1 MTSESPAGRRE
12 DDEEPTGVFVPS
24 WGDDAGDQIEAEAA
38 PSPTANGPAWVPIPR
53 ESRVPV
59 EEAPAPLPEDV
70 GRPRLFDD
78 ETATTNPA
86 ALDEILGSPVDD
98 DPEPAVDDAPA
109 VAAIG
114 NQPAVEAVDHQD
126 VEEVDVEPMVAAVDD
141 EDVDGDHEPSI
152 EDHEPS
158 DQDVEAV
165 DVEPAVEAVTDSH
178 ENGEAE
184 APATVIVEDE
194 PTLVAAGATDPGALR
209 PGVPGSEAGVEQA
222 TTATAPVG
230 RPVPSRGAV
239 ATDKLRAFVGLV
251 LLIVV
256 AGVGLAAAIGVAVG
270 GLAFVL
276 RQTVAG

>member
-98 DPEPAVDDAPA
+98 DPEPAVDDE
-109 VAAIG
+109 
-114 NQPAVEAVDHQD
+114 PAVEAVEAVDDQD
-126 VEEVDVEPMVAAVDD
+126 VEAVDGEPTVAAVGDVR
-141 EDVDGDHEPSI
+141 VDGDHEPSI

-178 ENGEAE
+178 EDGEAE
-184 APATVIVEDE
+184 DAATVIVEDE
-194 PTLVAAGATDPGALR
+194 PTVMAAGATDPGAVHR
-209 PGVPGSEAGVEQA
+209 GVPGSEAGVERA
-222 TTATAPVG
+222 TTATASAG